1 MDRIIIENLE
11 VFAYHGV
18 FPEETMLGQKF
29 IVSCVLFLDTGPA
42 GTNDDIEKTVDYGA
56 AAHLIKNHMEKHTYK
71 LIESAA
77 EHLAQELLKFHDNV
91 RQVELEIKKPW
102 APIGL
107 SLDYAAVRI
116 CRKWHE
122 VYIGLGSNL
131 GDRTGYIRHAVNSLA
146 EMKKCRVEKL
156 SELIETEPYGGVEQ
170 DRFMNG
176 VLKMSTIFTPR
187 QLLEKLHELENEAGR
202 ERNVRWGPRTLDLD
216 ILFYDDEILEENDLY
231 IPHIDL
237 INREFVLGPMTEIA
251 PYKKHPVYGRT
262 MKELLESLYEK
273 R

>member
-11 VFAYHGV
+11 VFARHGV
-18 FPEETMLGQKF
+18 FPEETRLGQKF

-42 GTNDDIEKTVDYGA
+42 GINDDIEKTVDYGA
-56 AAHLIKNHMEKHTYK
+56 AAHLIRDHMQKHTYK

-77 EHLAQELLKFHDNV
+77 EHLARELLMFHDSV
-91 RQVELEIKKPW
+91 QQAELEIKKPW

-107 SLDYAAVRI
+107 SLDYAAVKI

-131 GDRTGYIRHAVNSLA
+131 GDRTGYIRQAVKDLQRIK
-146 EMKKCRVEKL
+146 ECRVEKL
-156 SELIETEPYGGVEQ
+156 SGLIETEPYGGVEQ

-176 VLKMSTIFTPR
+176 VLKMSTIFTPG
-187 QLLEKLHELENEAGR
+187 QLLEKLHELENGAGR
-202 ERNVRWGPRTLDLD
+202 VRNVRWGPRTLDLD

-237 INREFVLGPMTEIA
+237 INREFVLGPMAEIA

-262 MKELLESLYEK
+262 MKELLESLYGK
-273 R
+273 